1 MAQSMTSSAAAS
13 RVNRRFLFL
22 ALILAG
28 LSAVLVYA
36 AISRGD
42 SGSGVGAGEGTSVVV
57 AKAAIAPGTTITA
70 DMIAV
75 QVVPESVV
83 GDQPFQTTEDLIGQ
97 VARYPIAANEQVLFS
112 KVVGGVNVVDNN
124 VLSHIIEPGKRGMAI
139 DVKQVI
145 IGGGLV
151 LPGDHV
157 DVLWIGDESDVDFEG
172 AGLIAENVEVLAV
185 HQTIV
190 DLPVSAP
197 GAIDGEA
204 PAALTDEERV
214 RASEAD
220 PEPDAVT
227 VTLLLTPDQAARIF
241 CADMAAGALR
251 LAVRAFGDDSPSGI
265 QGAICYIP
273 AEDKE

>member
-1 MAQSMTSSAAAS
+1 MTSSAAAS

-42 SGSGVGAGEGTSVVV
+42 SGSGVGGEGTSVVV

>member
-1 MAQSMTSSAAAS
+1 MAQSITTSAAAS

-36 AISRGD
+36 AISRSD
-42 SGSGVGAGEGTSVVV
+42 SGSGISGEGTSVVV

-70 DMIAV
+70 DMVDV
-75 QVVPESVV
+75 QVVPESVI
-83 GDQPFQTTEDLIGQ
+83 GAEPFRTTEALVGQ

-112 KVVGGVNVVDNN
+112 KVVGGVSVADNN
-124 VLSHIIEPGKRGMAI
+124 VLSHIIEDGKRAMAI
-139 DVKQVI
+139 DVKQVV

-157 DVLWIGDESDVDFEG
+157 DVLWISDSTLVEFEG

-185 HQTIV
+185 HHTIV
-190 DLPVSAP
+190 DLPVTAP
-197 GAIDGEA
+197 GVIDGEA

-227 VTLLLTPDQAARIF
+227 VTLLLTPDQAARVF
-241 CADMAAGALR
+241 CADVAPGALR
-251 LAVRAFGDDSPSGI
+251 LMVRAFGDDSPSGI
-265 QGAICYIP
+265 PGAICYIP
-273 AEDKE
+273 PEDRE

>member
-1 MAQSMTSSAAAS
+1 MAQSMTKSAAAS

-36 AISRGD
+36 AISRSD
-42 SGSGVGAGEGTSVVV
+42 SGSGISGEGTSVVV

-70 DMIAV
+70 EMVDV
-75 QVVPESVV
+75 QVVPESVI
-83 GDQPFQTTEDLIGQ
+83 GDQPFRTTEELVGQ
-97 VARYPIAANEQVLFS
+97 VARYPIAANEQLLAS
-112 KVVGGVNVVDNN
+112 KVVGGVSLADNN
-124 VLSHIIEPGKRGMAI
+124 VLSHIIESGKRGMAI
-139 DVKQVI
+139 NVKQVI
-145 IGGGLV
+145 SGGGLV

-157 DVLWIGDESDVDFEG
+157 DVLWISDATLVEFEG

-185 HQTIV
+185 HQSIV
-190 DLPVSAP
+190 DLPVTAP
-197 GAIDGEA
+197 GAIEDEA
-204 PAALTDEERV
+204 APPLTDEERV

-227 VTLLLTPDQAARIF
+227 VTLLLTPEQAARVF
-241 CADMAAGALR
+241 CADIAVGALR

-265 QGAICYIP
+265 PPAICTIGGEAP
-273 AEDKE
+273 E